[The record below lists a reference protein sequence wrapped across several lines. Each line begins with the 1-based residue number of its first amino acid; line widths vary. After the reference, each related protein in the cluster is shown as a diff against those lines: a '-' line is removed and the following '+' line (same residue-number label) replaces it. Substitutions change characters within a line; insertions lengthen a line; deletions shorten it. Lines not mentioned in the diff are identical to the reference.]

1 MNAALQTPPPPP
13 APAPEPAGLS
23 EGARLVDTFIAPT
36 KTFTDLRRNASW
48 WAPFALMVI
57 VSVLFVWVVD
67 RNIGFQKVTENNI
80 QMSPKAAER
89 LERMPADQ
97 RTQAMDRQEKVT
109 RYISYGFFLFILI
122 WNVIIAAI
130 LLATF
135 KFGASAD
142 VSYKTSLAIIMYASL
157 PSVLKSL
164 LGIISVA
171 AGASADSFTFQN
183 PVATNPGYFLSVAD
197 NPFLYRLASSL
208 DIIMIWILVLTA
220 IGFSSVSKVKRSTA
234 MMIVFGW
241 YVVFVLI
248 SAGAGALFS

>member
-1 MNAALQTPPPPP
+1 MNAVLQTPPPPP
-13 APAPEPAGLS
+13 APTPEPAGLS

-48 WAPFALMVI
+48 WAPFALMAI

-80 QMSPKAAER
+80 QMSPKNAER

-97 RTQAMDRQEKVT
+97 RAQAMDRQEKVT

-142 VSYKTSLAIIMYASL
+142 VSYKTSLAIVMYASL

-183 PVATNPGYFLSVAD
+183 PVATNPGYFLNRAD
-197 NPFLYRLASSL
+197 APFLYSIASSL
-208 DIIMIWILVLTA
+208 DIIMIWILALTA

-241 YVVFVLI
+241 YVVFTLM
-248 SAGAGALFS
+248 SAGLGALFS